1 MRVRA
6 RHIAGL
12 AFLWPLLTVSKTALD
27 GFTNQA
33 GIVGMG
39 PLAFAFSAAMGLVA
53 ALVLVAPA
61 RAESLLGAHAGV
73 VPALGLAASAL
84 LATSELSVLAGGARW
99 ALGLLAAAACA
110 CALCALTLAWS
121 HTYARARDAGETLG
135 ERRQDAGNMLV
146 DACASLF
153 VSFAIRLAFALLLGS
168 GTLAALG
175 EALRA
180 AYPLLAC
187 LAWFAATHPERRL
200 QAAAATPA
208 SRASSSGTPRTRGLV
223 LAACAFVLLTCMLV
237 GIRAGGTAD
246 YPIDVTGARY
256 ELALAF
262 TAVLCAL
269 AWVARTRPGLW
280 LLPWGC
286 ALLLVLAGALVAM
299 TSGGAFARAGVDAMI
314 AGRLA
319 LWALYWTLPTQMEG
333 VTRSVA
339 ALYLLPQA
347 LAYCLTDALYLLVP
361 AGAMTPVARDVASVV
376 LVVALAACALAVAN
390 RAGALSPAVEES
402 DASAVPGAAPA
413 PAPAPDLARIRS
425 TACSQLAERHG
436 LTQRET
442 VVLELVSQ
450 GRTVPQIAAEQG
462 VSENTVR
469 THTKGLYRKLDCHT
483 KQDVMDAVARQME
496 LASRQA

>member
-12 AFLWPLLTVSKTALD
+12 AFLWPLLTISKTALD

-39 PLAFAFSAAMGLVA
+39 PLAFVFSAAMGVVA
-53 ALVLVAPA
+53 ALVLASPR
-61 RAESLLGAHAGV
+61 RAESLLDGRAA

-84 LATSELSVLAGGARW
+84 LAASGLPALAGSLRW
-99 ALGLLAAAACA
+99 AVGLLAAAVCA
-110 CALCALTLAWS
+110 CTLCALTLAWS
-121 HTYARARDAGETLG
+121 RAYAAGRDAGGTPE
-135 ERRQDAGNMLV
+135 ERQREAGAMLV

-153 VSFAIRLAFALLLGS
+153 LSFGIRLAFALLLGS
-168 GTLAALG
+168 GALAGLG
-175 EALRA
+175 GALRA

-187 LAWFAATHPERRL
+187 LAWFAATRPDCH
-200 QAAAATPA
+200 AAAGVAP
-208 SRASSSGTPRTRGLV
+208 RAQADGGEGAHARGLV
-223 LAACAFVLLTCMLV
+223 FAACAFVLLTCVLV

-256 ELALAF
+256 VLALAF
-262 TAVLCAL
+262 GAVLCAL
-269 AWVARTRPGLW
+269 AWVVRTRPGLW
-280 LLPWGC
+280 LLPWGF
-286 ALLLVLAGALVAM
+286 ALLFVFAGALVTLM
-299 TSGGAFARAGVDAMI
+299 SGSALARVGVNAMI

-319 LWALYWTLPTQMEG
+319 LWALYWTLPAQMRD
-333 VTRSVA
+333 VTRGVA

-347 LAYCLTDALYLLVP
+347 LAYCLTDALYLVVP
-361 AGAMTPVARDVASVV
+361 AGAMTPVARDVASVA
-376 LVVALAACALAVAN
+376 LVVALVACALAVAN
-390 RAGALSPAVEES
+390 RAGALSPAAEGSSE
-402 DASAVPGAAPA
+402 PAAPKA
-413 PAPAPDLARIRS
+413 APAPDLASIRS
-425 TACSQLAERHG
+425 AACAQLAERHR

-442 VVLELVSQ
+442 IVLELVSQ
-450 GRTVPQIAAEQG
+450 GHTVPQIAQEQG

-496 LASRQA
+496 AASRQA